1 MKTSKL
7 LIICVTL
14 IILSFIAG
22 IVVDRQYGPALF
34 ASTIGKILPQQ
45 VVDDIESNRTV
56 SPQITGKITQDE
68 SLVVNVVE
76 QVSPSVVTVGIKKTQ
91 RVVTGNPFG
100 NFFDP
105 FGFFG
110 QQRQSPTV
118 EEQKIEQDI
127 GSGFVISSDGLVVT
141 NKHVVSDT
149 DAEYKVISKDDK
161 EYTVEK
167 IYRDPTL
174 DIAILQVKNLDIK
187 PLPLGDSDKLK
198 AGQYVIAIGTA
209 LGEFRNTV
217 TTGVVSGLG
226 RGITAGDQLGY
237 STEQLDNV
245 IQTDAAVN
253 PGNSGGPLLN
263 SSGQVIGVNVATA
276 GNADNISFAIPI
288 NIIKEAIDNF
298 NKTGKFDR
306 AFLGVQ
312 YKMISRDLS
321 ILNEIPEGAYLVTVV
336 ENSPASRAGLQ
347 KGDIIKKMNGKTI
360 TDADGGLAK
369 FIASL
374 KVGDKVEIEYW
385 RDGETKTA
393 TATLET
399 NGE

>member
-1 MKTSKL
+1 MKTSQL
-7 LIICVTL
+7 LIICTTL

-22 IVVDRQYGPALF
+22 IVVDRQYGQALF
-34 ASTIGKILPQQ
+34 ASTIGKVLPSA
-45 VVDDIESNRTV
+45 VSSKIESNIQEDSLISKRV
-56 SPQITGKITQDE
+56 VQEE
-68 SLVVNVVE
+68 SLVIDVVDAA
-76 QVSPSVVTVGIKKTQ
+76 SPSVVTVGIQKTQ
-91 RVVTGNPFG
+91 RVVRGNPFG
-100 NFFDP
+100 NLFDP

-110 QQRQSPTV
+110 GQRESPTV
-118 EEQKIEQDI
+118 EEQQIEQDI

-141 NKHVVSDT
+141 NKHVVADNE
-149 DAEYKVISKDDK
+149 AEYKVISKDDK
-161 EYTVEK
+161 EYVVEK

-174 DIAILQVKNLDIK
+174 DIAILQVKGMDIK
-187 PLPLGDSDKLK
+187 PLPMGDSDKLK
-198 AGQYVIAIGTA
+198 VGQFVIAIGTA

-263 SSGQVIGVNVATA
+263 SAGQVIGVNVATA
-276 GNADNISFAIPI
+276 GGADNISFAIPI

-298 NKTGKFDR
+298 NKTGKFER

-312 YKMISRDLS
+312 YKMISRDLA

-336 ENSPASRAGLQ
+336 ENSPAAKAGLQ
-347 KGDIIKKMNGKTI
+347 KGDVIKKIKGVSVTESE
-360 TDADGGLAK
+360 GGLAK
-369 FIASL
+369 TISQL
-374 KVGDKVEIEYW
+374 KVGEQVEIEYW
-385 RDGETKTA
+385 RDGETKKTTA
-393 TATLET
+393 TMEMS
-399 NGE
+399 GE